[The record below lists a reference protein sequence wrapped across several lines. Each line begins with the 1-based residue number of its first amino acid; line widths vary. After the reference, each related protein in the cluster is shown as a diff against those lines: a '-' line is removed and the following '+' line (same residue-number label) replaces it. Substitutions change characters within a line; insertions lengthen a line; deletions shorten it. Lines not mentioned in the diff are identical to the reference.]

1 MSYTQTDIDTLRRNI
16 AKGVK
21 KLRLGN
27 GEEVEF
33 DSYEAMRRRLSD
45 MEAEVNG
52 RAAAGFQITYPTTGR
67 GL

>member
-1 MSYTQTDIDTLRRNI
+1 MAYTQTDIDTLRRNI

-33 DSYEAMRRRLSD
+33 DSYGAMRRRLAD
-45 MEAEVNG
+45 MEAEVSG
-52 RAAAGFQITYPTTGR
+52 QSRTGFQIAYPTTGR

>member
-1 MSYTQTDIDTLRRNI
+1 MAYTQVDIDRLRANI

-21 KLRLGN
+21 KLRLSN

-33 DSYEAMRRRLSD
+33 DSYGEMRRRLAD
-45 MEAEVNG
+45 MEAELAG
-52 RAAAGFQITYPTTGR
+52 QSRAGFAVGYANTGR

>member
-1 MSYTQTDIDTLRRNI
+1 MAYTQADIDALRRNI

-27 GEEVEF
+27 GEEIEF
-33 DSYEAMRRRLSD
+33 DSYSEMRRRLAD
-45 MEAEVNG
+45 MEAEV
-52 RAAAGFQITYPTTGR
+52 AGTTKSGFAVGYVTAGR